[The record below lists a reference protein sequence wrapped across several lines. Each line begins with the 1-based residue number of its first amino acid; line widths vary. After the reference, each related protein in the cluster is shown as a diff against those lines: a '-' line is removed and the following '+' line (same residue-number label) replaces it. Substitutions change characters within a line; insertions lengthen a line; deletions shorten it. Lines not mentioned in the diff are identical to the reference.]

1 MAVDENDPLL
11 PPMPV
16 TVRFERTDRPGS
28 PGFRTPCPWCDEVL
42 PWCISWIASWGE
54 LCEHYGRAHRDI
66 QIALKARLT

>member
-16 TVRFERTDRPGS
+16 TVRFERTDRPGF